1 MYDGGEGVLGGVEV
15 DHERG
20 ILALL
25 VLAGE
30 HCGFQS

>member
-20 ILALL
+20 ILVAL
-25 VLAGE
+25 LAGE
-30 HCGFQS
+30 NCGFQS

>member
-25 VLAGE
+25 AGE
-30 HCGFQS
+30 NCGFQS